1 VNLAPPP
8 RQSDAEMAAEFAA
21 TALRDG
27 RYALGKALASIAQQ
41 AAAAD
46 HQRRTVNVPWAGMTH
61 RHEVPVRDFYEPR
74 TGPRVVHPVANGT
87 GPTGDG
93 DADLE
98 AAAIGAQLER
108 TAVMPAPD
116 LSRAPIVPDSARC
129 VARVTREG
137 VVDECH
143 GVAYWAPGQVGDSST
158 PATVAGWR
166 HVDPAMDQH
175 HTPEINL

>member
-1 VNLAPPP
+1 VNNAP
-8 RQSDAEMAAEFAA
+8 QTDAEVAAEFAA
-21 TALRDG
+21 IALRGG

-41 AAAAD
+41 AAAAET
-46 HQRRTVNVPWAGMTH
+46 QRRMVNVPWAGTTH

-74 TGPRVVHPVANGT
+74 TGPRLVHPVANGS

-98 AAAIGAQLER
+98 AAAIGEQLAR
-108 TAVMPAPD
+108 TAVINVPD
-116 LSRAPIVPDSARC
+116 LSPAPIVPDSARC

-143 GVAYWAPGQVGDSST
+143 GVAYWAPGQVGDAST
-158 PATVAGWR
+158 PATQAGWR
-166 HVDPAMDQH
+166 HVDPAIDQH
-175 HTPEINL
+175 HTPEVNL